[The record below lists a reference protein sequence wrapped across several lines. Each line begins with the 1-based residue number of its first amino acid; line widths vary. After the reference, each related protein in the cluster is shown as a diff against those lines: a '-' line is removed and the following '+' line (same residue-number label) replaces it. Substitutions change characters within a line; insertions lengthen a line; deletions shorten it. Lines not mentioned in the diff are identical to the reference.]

1 MSHLWN
7 LWQIWGMYGK
17 QRSPKR
23 TLGTSFRLQ
32 TLSICVTNNFYHCA
46 SKSCFVYA
54 RRVTWEK
61 KSFRIFWKCQIS
73 NRGKVL
79 VWFVLRKAPVKVDTT
94 ILRNKAVTVL
104 PIFSLN
110 NKFYDISH
118 LFDNAKSRKAPE
130 GLLVLLKFQGI
141 WQDWFLE
148 LSVVPPNKLYTF
160 VFFKSLSRPNES
172 LFWPLNSKRI
182 WQILV
187 DAQEVL
193 MPLM

>member
-1 MSHLWN
+1 MVSW
-7 LWQIWGMYGK
+7 WWRCWVGE
-17 QRSPKR
+17 QRSRKR

-94 ILRNKAVTVL
+94 ILRNKAVTLL

-110 NKFYDISH
+110 NKVNFFLTIKREQGGFLVG
-118 LFDNAKSRKAPE
+118 LFKRP
-130 GLLVLLKFQGI
+130 QIRGI
-141 WQDWFLE
+141 INYYSCNN
-148 LSVVPPNKLYTF
+148 LSCHRSNCAVCTFAFF
-160 VFFKSLSRPNES
+160 VFYGFKCDTYCALISFPKGKPRY
-172 LFWPLNSKRI
+172 
-182 WQILV
+182 
-187 DAQEVL
+187 
-193 MPLM
+193 

>member
-1 MSHLWN
+1 MVSW
-7 LWQIWGMYGK
+7 WWRCWVGE
-17 QRSPKR
+17 QRSRKR

-94 ILRNKAVTVL
+94 ILRNKAVTLL

-110 NKFYDISH
+110 NKVNFSWQY
-118 LFDNAKSRKAPE
+118 KESRKAFCYAFQETKKLGNNQITICPVTLQNVHICLFSCSMDSNE
-130 GLLVLLKFQGI
+130 THFVISYLSPKLKSI
-141 WQDWFLE
+141 KV
-148 LSVVPPNKLYTF
+148 S
-160 VFFKSLSRPNES
+160 
-172 LFWPLNSKRI
+172 
-182 WQILV
+182 
-187 DAQEVL
+187 
-193 MPLM
+193 

>member
-1 MSHLWN
+1 MVSW
-7 LWQIWGMYGK
+7 WWRCWVGE
-17 QRSPKR
+17 QRSRKR

-94 ILRNKAVTVL
+94 ILRNKAVIVL
-104 PIFSLN
+104 PINSLN
-110 NKFYDISH
+110 NKVNFSWQY
-118 LFDNAKSRKAPE
+118 KESRKAFCYAFSRYKKLGNNQISFLQQFVLSPFKMCTFAFF
-130 GLLVLLKFQGI
+130 LVQWIQMRHILWSHIFP
-141 WQDWFLE
+141 
-148 LSVVPPNKLYTF
+148 LS
-160 VFFKSLSRPNES
+160 
-172 LFWPLNSKRI
+172 
-182 WQILV
+182 
-187 DAQEVL
+187 
-193 MPLM
+193 

>member
-1 MSHLWN
+1 MVSW
-7 LWQIWGMYGK
+7 WWRCWVGE
-17 QRSPKR
+17 QRSWKR

-94 ILRNKAVTVL
+94 ILRNKAVTLL

-110 NKFYDISH
+110 NKFIFLDNTKRAGRLFVRPFQDTKKIGEQSNIILARICPVTLQTVHICLFSCSMDSNVTHFVISH
-118 LFDNAKSRKAPE
+118 LSPELKS
-130 GLLVLLKFQGI
+130 Q
-141 WQDWFLE
+141 
-148 LSVVPPNKLYTF
+148 
-160 VFFKSLSRPNES
+160 
-172 LFWPLNSKRI
+172 
-182 WQILV
+182 QIS
-187 DAQEVL
+187 
-193 MPLM
+193 